1 MLTSHPPQPT
11 SCSIASNLA
20 AVSHVEKTYFIRG
33 VPWRQQSYSNDNS
46 IASLFVCISSGC
58 DCCFTLTLGICFLYN
73 LPLQWVWT
81 FWKQVRADLQ
91 FSVASKAGAPAS
103 PKDACDWQ
111 GGQAAWSCSLWLLQI
126 KVENVFNVACRNIA
140 CRECLRKI
148 RELQWFPWV
157 CIPNLK
163 MVHLSAH

>member
-1 MLTSHPPQPT
+1 MLKKHISFGVFRDDSRTKN
-11 SCSIASNLA
+11 SNNN
-20 AVSHVEKTYFIRG
+20 KTDLNHG
-33 VPWRQQSYSNDNS
+33 YSNDNS

-126 KVENVFNVACRNIA
+126 KVENVFNVACRNVA